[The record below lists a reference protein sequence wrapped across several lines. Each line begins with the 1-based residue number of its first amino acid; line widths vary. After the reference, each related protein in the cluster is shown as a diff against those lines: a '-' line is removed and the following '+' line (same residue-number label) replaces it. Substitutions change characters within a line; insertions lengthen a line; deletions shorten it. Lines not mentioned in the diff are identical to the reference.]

1 MLSVK
6 GAGIGGIIAVVR
18 ILADGCPFLSG
29 LAAGAGGVAAVL
41 GKGTIVENDVVHQ
54 HSPRATV
61 LRLATRTI
69 DNIPEQLQLVGG
81 ANLIGVCLRA
91 AAGHRGVK
99 CAAFDD
105 TAAGDCVVKDAA
117 GDGSVVGHLTVEC
130 AAFDGAA
137 GGNGHFAIEHSPA
150 GACNGT
156 GTVFC
161 ISQHDV
167 AVNRAVVG
175 IKNPIARLL
184 RAGDV

>member
-1 MLSVK
+1 MSLPVK
-6 GAGIGGIIAVVR
+6 GTGIGTVSVR
-18 ILADGCPFLSG
+18 TDGRPRFVIQINVRS
-29 LAAGAGGVAAVL
+29 
-41 GKGTIVENDVVHQ
+41 Q
-54 HSPRATV
+54 HSIRATV
-61 LRLATRTI
+61 LRLAARTV

-81 ANLIGVCLRA
+81 ADLIGVALRA

-99 CAAFDD
+99 CAAFDG
-105 TAAGDCVVKDAA
+105 TASGDCVVKDAA
-117 GDGSVVGHLTVEC
+117 GNGSVVDDLAVEC

-167 AVNRAVVG
+167 AVNRAAVG
-175 IKNPIARLL
+175 VKNPIARYL

>member
-1 MLSVK
+1 M
-6 GAGIGGIIAVVR
+6 
-18 ILADGCPFLSG
+18 DG
-29 LAAGAGGVAAVL
+29 
-41 GKGTIVENDVVHQ
+41 
-54 HSPRATV
+54 
-61 LRLATRTI
+61 
-69 DNIPEQLQLVGG
+69 
-81 ANLIGVCLRA
+81 
-91 AAGHRGVK
+91 
-99 CAAFDD
+99 

-117 GDGSVVGHLTVEC
+117 GDGAVVDDLAVECAAGDGSVVGHLAVEF

-167 AVNRAVVG
+167 AVNRAAVG
-175 IKNPIARLL
+175 EKFPIARYL

>member
-1 MLSVK
+1 M
-6 GAGIGGIIAVVR
+6 
-18 ILADGCPFLSG
+18 
-29 LAAGAGGVAAVL
+29 
-41 GKGTIVENDVVHQ
+41 
-54 HSPRATV
+54 
-61 LRLATRTI
+61 
-69 DNIPEQLQLVGG
+69 
-81 ANLIGVCLRA
+81 IGVCLRA

-99 CAAFDD
+99 CAAVDS
-105 TAAGDCVVKDAA
+105 AVAGDYAGKNAAVDSAVVDDLAVECAA

-130 AAFDGAA
+130 AAFDGAT

-167 AVNRAVVG
+167 AVNRAAVSV
-175 IKNPIARLL
+175 KNPIARYL

>member
-1 MLSVK
+1 MSLPVK
-6 GAGIGGIIAVVR
+6 GTGIGTVSVR
-18 ILADGCPFLSG
+18 TDGRPRFVIQINVRS
-29 LAAGAGGVAAVL
+29 
-41 GKGTIVENDVVHQ
+41 Q
-54 HSPRATV
+54 HSIRATV
-61 LRLATRTI
+61 LRLAARTV

-99 CAAFDD
+99 CAAGDG

-117 GDGSVVGHLTVEC
+117 GDGSVVDDLAVEC

-167 AVNRAVVG
+167 AVNRAAVG
-175 IKNPIARLL
+175 EKFPIARYL